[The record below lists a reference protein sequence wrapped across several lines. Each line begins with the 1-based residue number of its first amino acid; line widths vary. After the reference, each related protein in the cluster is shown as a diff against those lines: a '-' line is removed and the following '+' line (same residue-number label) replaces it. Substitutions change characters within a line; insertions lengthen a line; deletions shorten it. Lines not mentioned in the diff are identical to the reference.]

1 MGREIILNICINNR
15 GTKATNFSRRRN
27 AFTLTEMLVV
37 LVVLG
42 ILAAIVVPR
51 LGGLV
56 KSNTMMGANRQLLE
70 DIAYA
75 RQRAINDRTKVYMVF
90 VPTNFWLQPV
100 FNTLL
105 PESYTNADEL
115 VSHQLT
121 AYALFSFHS
130 LGDQP
135 GQQSRKYLTGW
146 RTLPEG
152 VMIKPAKFSIVD
164 SNVYDVN
171 VSTNLIVNPFSV
183 TNFPFPPAELTMT
196 NVPSNYVP
204 KEFFLPYI
212 AFDQRGQLA
221 SGTGDEIIPLVRGS
235 IFFPRD
241 GAGKPLDSDVIVTD
255 TNFNVIRIDRLSG
268 RPKLYRPELQ

>member
-1 MGREIILNICINNR
+1 MKARSNNCGQRGR
-15 GTKATNFSRRRN
+15 GG
-27 AFTLTEMLVV
+27 FTLTEMLVV

-42 ILAAIVVPR
+42 ILASIVVPR

-56 KSNTMMGANRQLLE
+56 KSNTMLSANRQLLE

-121 AYALFSFHS
+121 AYALFSFHN

-152 VMIKPAKFSIVD
+152 VMIKPSKFSID
-164 SNVYDVN
+164 DTAYDVN
-171 VSTNLIVNPFSV
+171 ISSNLPVKAFSV

-196 NVPSNYVP
+196 NVPLNYVP
-204 KEFFLPYI
+204 KEFVLPYI
-212 AFDQRGQLA
+212 AFGPTGQLV
-221 SGTGDEIIPLVRGS
+221 SPTTNDVETIPLVRGS

-241 GAGKPLDSDVIVTD
+241 ATGKPLNSDVVVTD

-268 RPKLYRPELQ
+268 RAKLHRPELQ